1 MAFFLQISGLKVQQ
15 IGDSLSI
22 WVNNEPL
29 KDRQKYQLALNDFLA
44 DGGDGYEQLRRLK
57 YRKRTDV
64 MIREL
69 LENALK
75 TRKKIAFT
83 DLEKRWNFQ

>member
-1 MAFFLQISGLKVQQ
+1 
-15 IGDSLSI
+15 
-22 WVNNEPL
+22 
-29 KDRQKYQLALNDFLA
+29 LALNDFLA

-75 TRKKIAFT
+75 AHRKIDSS
-83 DLEKRWNFQ
+83 DLEKRWNF